1 MSVHVLQLIGAI
13 VAALGTGVWASATWA
28 RWRGSQRILADE
40 PSSDAAAM
48 ARASIRQHLH
58 AVLLW
63 LVVFVVAV
71 VRGLTASATDMT
83 GTWVA
88 IVALIPPAWITV
100 IQARRG
106 SEDGR
111 LFLTRL
117 RLDQRA
123 QEVIAQESEVT
134 AKWTDR
140 LVPAFM
146 EEVDD
151 LEFGRASH
159 AGAGLVTGDFLD
171 VVPLGHG
178 RCALVIGDATGHGV
192 DASISAFQS
201 KYVLRSYLRRFRDP
215 AQVLDEL
222 NEHLGASSGPEDL
235 LSVLVA
241 IVDTEQGTLRYASAG
256 HCTNLALVERELVIL
271 RSTGPLLML
280 DRNAHYASREVA
292 FGTEDLLLLYSDG
305 LVEARNSS
313 NAQFGTERIGQHL
326 RREATSAAEV
336 LAKSLLDSAVDHA
349 SGQLNDD
356 LTVLAVRRK

>member
-48 ARASIRQHLH
+48 ASVDPPAPACRA
-58 AVLLW
+58 
-63 LVVFVVAV
+63 VVAGR
-71 VRGLTASATDMT
+71 VRRRRRPWVDRLGNGHDRDLGGHRCANTARLDHGDSGTSGL
-83 GTWVA
+83 
-88 IVALIPPAWITV
+88 
-100 IQARRG
+100 
-106 SEDGR
+106 EDGR

-292 FGTEDLLLLYSDG
+292 FGTEDLLLLYTDG

-313 NAQFGTERIGQHL
+313 NTQFGTERIGQHL

>member
-1 MSVHVLQLIGAI
+1 MSAHVLQLIVAI

-40 PSSDAAAM
+40 PRSDAAAM
-48 ARASIRQHLH
+48 AKASIRQHLH
-58 AVLLW
+58 AALLW
-63 LVVFVVAV
+63 LVVLVVAV
-71 VRGLTASATDMT
+71 TRALTSPANDIT

-88 IVALIPPAWITV
+88 IVVLVPPAWITV

-106 SEDGR
+106 SKDGR

-123 QEVIAQESEVT
+123 QEVITQESEVT
-134 AKWTDR
+134 GLWTER
-140 LVPAFM
+140 LVPALM
-146 EEVDD
+146 DNVDH

-178 RCALVIGDATGHGV
+178 RCALVVGDATGHGV
-192 DASISAFQS
+192 EASISAFQS
-201 KYVLRSYLRRFRDP
+201 KYVLRSFLRRFRDP

-222 NEHLGASSGPEDL
+222 NEHLGSSSAPEDL

-241 IVDTEQGTLRYASAG
+241 VVDTEQGTLRYASAG
-256 HCTNLALVERELVIL
+256 HCTNLALIERELVTL

-280 DRNAHYASREVA
+280 DRNARYASREVA
-292 FGTEDLLLLYSDG
+292 FGTEDLLLLFTDG

-313 NAQFGTERIGQHL
+313 SVQFGTERIGQHL
-326 RREATSAAEV
+326 RREATGAAEV
-336 LAKSLLDSAVDHA
+336 VAKTLLDAAVDHA
-349 SGQLNDD
+349 SGQLHDD